1 MPDLERMFT
10 EFVERHLAGEGPD
23 PWSYIEQ
30 LSGEERE
37 ELEELIDAYFVGA
50 PPRAWDPA
58 AYKGSGAERIAD
70 ALDRSFRGQAGLWPA
85 ILPRLRDRARL
96 TRGALVERLAES
108 LGVGDR
114 REKVAA
120 YYHEMEQGL
129 LPSAGVSAR
138 ALEALAG
145 IVGAS
150 AEALRRAGAP
160 LSGERLGDEAAA
172 AVFARRATETREYGP
187 PDEPL
192 ETREADR
199 ASEWDEVDELFMGG

>member
-1 MPDLERMFT
+1 MPDLEHLFT
-10 EFVERHLAGEGPD
+10 EFVERHLSGEDPD
-23 PWSYIEQ
+23 PWSYIDQ

-37 ELEELIDAYFVGA
+37 KLEELIDAYFVGA

-58 AYKGSGAERIAD
+58 AYKGSSAERIAE

-85 ILPRLRDRARL
+85 VLPRLRDRARL

-114 REKVAA
+114 REKVAG

-129 LPSAGVSAR
+129 LPSAGVSGR
-138 ALEALAG
+138 VLEALAG

-150 AEALRRAGAP
+150 AEALRTAGAP
-160 LSGERLGDEAAA
+160 LSGEPPGDEAAA
-172 AVFARRATETREYGP
+172 AVFARTAKQAPEYGA

-192 ETREADR
+192 EARDADR
-199 ASEWDEVDELFMGG
+199 ASDWDEVDELFMGG